1 MRTTNILRKLAAA
14 ILVAGAGSAISAPI
28 SVAFNF
34 IPFGGRLTSNT
45 GDITTSTS
53 VTFGLDGAG
62 VAGRYLVNGIDS
74 VATLNNIGVTLG
86 LEINLTN
93 PMPLTLGSTFVKTF
107 TIGARTYTES
117 LTVDSVAFSSS
128 SRSITAFGTVDDGPG
143 GFDPTPLFFSAS
155 YTQNGGPSGQINVA
169 FTNSTIPFG
178 PPTLVPE
185 PASLALAG
193 LALLGLGLTTRRRKA

>member
-1 MRTTNILRKLAAA
+1 MQTTNVLKKLAAV
-14 ILVAGAGSAISAPI
+14 ILVAGAGSAIAAPI

-34 IPFGGRLTSNT
+34 IPFGGTLTGNT

-53 VTFGLDGAG
+53 VTYAG
-62 VAGRYLVNGIDS
+62 GNYLINGIDT

-86 LEINLTN
+86 QVVGLSN
-93 PMPLTLGSTFVKTF
+93 PMPLTLGATFVKTF
-107 TIGARTYTES
+107 TVGAITYTES
-117 LTVDSVAFSSS
+117 LTVDSVASSGS
-128 SRSITAFGTVDDGPG
+128 SRSITAFGTIDDGAG

-169 FTNSTIPFG
+169 FTNSTIPLV

-185 PASLALAG
+185 PATLALVG

>member
-1 MRTTNILRKLAAA
+1 MRTTNVLKKVAAA
-14 ILVAGAGSAISAPI
+14 IFVAGACAGSAMAAPI

-34 IPFGGRLTSNT
+34 IPFGGTLTGNT

-53 VTFGLDGAG
+53 VSFAG
-62 VAGRYLVNGIDS
+62 GNYLVNGIDT

-86 LEINLTN
+86 LVINLSN
-93 PMPLTLGSTFVKTF
+93 PMPLTLGATFIKTF
-107 TIGARTYTES
+107 TIGATTYTES
-117 LTVDSVAFSSS
+117 LTVDSVASSAS

-155 YTQNGGPSGQINVA
+155 YTQNGGPSGQINVS
-169 FTNSTIPFG
+169 FTNSTIPLV

-185 PASLALAG
+185 PASLALVG
-193 LALLGLGLTTRRRKA
+193 LALLGLGLTTRRRKV